1 VPETYYV
8 SMKQRL
14 EAAGMK
20 LNEDF
25 EVLASLDILIDF
37 DEGGYLLQL
46 FTKVSGTDD
55 LGTGLETDFLTRSM
69 CWTALLSSS
78 KSSSVTTS
86 TALVPVTSSRSSK
99 PSRESRS

>member
-1 VPETYYV
+1 
-8 SMKQRL
+8 
-14 EAAGMK
+14 MK

-25 EVLASLDILIDF
+25 DVLASLDILIDF

-55 LGTGLETDFLTRSM
+55 FGPEYETDFLTRSM

-78 KSSSVTTS
+78 K
-86 TALVPVTSSRSSK
+86 
-99 PSRESRS
+99 

>member
-1 VPETYYV
+1 MEFIKVPETYYM

-25 EVLASLDILIDF
+25 DVLASLDILIDF

-55 LGTGLETDFLTRSM
+55 LGPE
-69 CWTALLSSS
+69 
-78 KSSSVTTS
+78 
-86 TALVPVTSSRSSK
+86 
-99 PSRESRS
+99 